1 MSDRFKKFAAASLAT
16 AMMASLPMA
25 AQAKKTQW
33 CAVEKKT
40 GDYTSNCF
48 PKKEECLKYVEKK
61 GGGKMECGITHQ

>member
-1 MSDRFKKFAAASLAT
+1 MTNRLNKFAAATLAT

-25 AQAKKTQW
+25 AQAKKTHW

-48 PKKEECLKYVEKK
+48 PKKEECLKFVEKK
-61 GGGKMECGITHQ
+61 GGGKMECGVSHQ